1 MILAP
6 KTMLTPQSVRIKT
19 DMRDAYMIT
28 QCLSY
33 GGYHAV
39 YIPTGERKGER
50 MEGSHELVLPNEDLS
65 FRMFLF
71 EGKDGNYVREKH
83 WHRSIEMFVVLEGKL
98 DFYINE
104 EDIHLD
110 KKTFVIVNSNEL
122 HSISASLPNKTIVLQ
137 MPLQTFE
144 RYYTDEQFTK
154 KTGGVTISHLRF
166 GDNPIRSPY
175 YINHSGI
182 CLLRNVSY

>member
-19 DMRDAYMIT
+19 DMWDAYMIT

-71 EGKDGNYVREKH
+71 EGKA
-83 WHRSIEMFVVLEGKL
+83 LAP
-98 DFYINE
+98 
-104 EDIHLD
+104 
-110 KKTFVIVNSNEL
+110 VNRDVCC
-122 HSISASLPNKTIVLQ
+122 AG
-137 MPLQTFE
+137 
-144 RYYTDEQFTK
+144 R
-154 KTGGVTISHLRF
+154 
-166 GDNPIRSPY
+166 
-175 YINHSGI
+175 
-182 CLLRNVSY
+182 